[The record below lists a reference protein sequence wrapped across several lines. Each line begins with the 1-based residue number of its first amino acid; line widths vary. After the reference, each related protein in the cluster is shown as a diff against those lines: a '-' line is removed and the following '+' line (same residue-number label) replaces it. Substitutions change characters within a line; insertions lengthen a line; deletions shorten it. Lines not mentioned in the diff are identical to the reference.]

1 MIALFFSSI
10 FSLKFFIKNGWV
22 IVFVVMACA
31 LSFQDFHNKSEL
43 AAALSKKIT
52 FLEKEKVEAL
62 LKNQELSFRKQRHLN
77 KDQVELIL
85 KERLGVVAEDEV
97 KVVFMP

>member
-10 FSLKFFIKNGWV
+10 FSLKFFIRNGWV
-22 IVFVVMACA
+22 IVFLVMVCA
-31 LSFQDFHNKSEL
+31 LFFQDFHNKSEV
-43 AAALSKKIT
+43 AAALSKKMT
-52 FLEKEKVEAL
+52 FLEKEKAEAL

-85 KERLGVVAEDEV
+85 KERLGVMAEEEV
-97 KVVFMP
+97 KIVFMP